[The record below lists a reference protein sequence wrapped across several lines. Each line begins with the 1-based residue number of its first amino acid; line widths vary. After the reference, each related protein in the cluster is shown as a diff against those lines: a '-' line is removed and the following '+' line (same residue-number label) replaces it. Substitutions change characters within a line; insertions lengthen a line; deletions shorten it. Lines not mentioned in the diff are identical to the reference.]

1 MYNHIIT
8 SVIGHSKVIS
18 FAGHL
23 TYIIYLI
30 PFWIL
35 TWTNVLTDQFL
46 QLDILILRK
55 WLGPAHRTEH
65 IFFSLYGYF
74 TSIQLNFFFQQPTFF
89 FNHITRNE
97 IIGQMRYPLPLLTL
111 RQQVWESGSLV
122 GKPLDSRVETS
133 CGCQRPLTDLLKRPH
148 KVYYQLFLG
157 GSSMTDLVILCNVW

>member
-1 MYNHIIT
+1 MYNHIMT

-133 CGCQRPLTDLLKRPH
+133 CGCQRPRRPP
-148 KVYYQLFLG
+148 KETSQSLPAVFLWGLFH
-157 GSSMTDLVILCNVW
+157 D

>member
-1 MYNHIIT
+1 MYNHIMT

-74 TSIQLNFFFQQPTFF
+74 TSLQLNFFPATNILLQSYNKKWDNWTNAISAAASDTATTGLGIRF
-89 FNHITRNE
+89 ISGEATRLQ
-97 IIGQMRYPLPLLTL
+97 GR
-111 RQQVWESGSLV
+111 
-122 GKPLDSRVETS
+122 
-133 CGCQRPLTDLLKRPH
+133 
-148 KVYYQLFLG
+148 
-157 GSSMTDLVILCNVW
+157 DLVWLSKTSPTS